1 MELIDSAHEPTIM
14 RLTPQLVPILAHV
27 MGPPEHQL
35 QDETRHQL
43 VQLVKFIYE
52 KQASLIQPYRALIAA
67 MQEEE

>member
-1 MELIDSAHEPTIM
+1 MS
-14 RLTPQLVPILAHV
+14 LTPRLVPILAHV
-27 MGPPEHQL
+27 MSPPEEQL

-52 KQASLIQPYRALIAA
+52 KQASLIQPYQSLMAA